1 MITRLHRLASDE
13 LWLGL
18 IAYEQTGSL
27 LGMASV
33 LATDLAARTGQW
45 FTKARRWRANA
56 AGDSGRERGLR
67 RQRAEGPLIPGSF
80 SRGRVG
86 THALPTYL
94 PTAQPFTFRIGH

>member
-18 IAYEQTGSL
+18 IAYDQTGSL

-45 FTKARRWRANA
+45 FTKAPPLA
-56 AGDSGRERGLR
+56 RECCR
-67 RQRAEGPLIPGSF
+67 
-80 SRGRVG
+80 
-86 THALPTYL
+86 
-94 PTAQPFTFRIGH
+94 